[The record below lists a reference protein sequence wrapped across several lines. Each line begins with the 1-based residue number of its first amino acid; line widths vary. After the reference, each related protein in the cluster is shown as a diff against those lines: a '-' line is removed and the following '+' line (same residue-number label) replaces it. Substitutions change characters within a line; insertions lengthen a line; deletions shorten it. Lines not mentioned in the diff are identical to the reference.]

1 MESKAP
7 SIIDLNAEAAKL
19 TMFYGRTPQTTF
31 RERRGSAAQLALY
44 RDGFLLLSK
53 FDGKSH
59 WETHPADELFY
70 VLDGAMTVDIVYD
83 DGPPKSIA
91 LDAGVM
97 AIVPQSAWHRVHSA
111 DGVTVISATLP
122 SDHID
127 LDVDD
132 PRTVAP
138 EIETEGRAPDVVD
151 LNAEVAKL
159 ISFRRTPHSTAEDRK
174 GSVARLA
181 PYRDGLLLG
190 VGKRPLGTPSHRRR
204 THSRARR
211 QREPGN
217 RLRRRA
223 AKGFPAARR
232 DDRCYS
238 AGCMA
243 PLSFFG
249 GLYANGRDALS
260 RRNDRTRCRRPS
272 DGRAQAGMNERK
284 LAEILRRHGWELL
297 GPSPL

>member
-1 MESKAP
+1 MEKDMESRAP
-7 SIIDLNAEAAKL
+7 TIIDLNAELAKL
-19 TMFYGRTPQTTF
+19 TMFRGRTPQTTF

-83 DGPPKSIA
+83 DGPPKSIV

-97 AIVPQSAWHRVHSA
+97 AIVPQGAWHRVHSA

-159 ISFRRTPHSTAEDRK
+159 ISFRRTPHSTAEDRT
-174 GSVARLA
+174 GSVARLGS
-181 PYRDGLLLG
+181 YRDGLLLAIKAS
-190 VGKRPLGTPSHRRR
+190 GKDHWERHLTGDELVHVLDGSANLEIVCDDGPPKAFPLRAGTIAVIPQGAWHRFHSSEGFTQTAATPFPGETIELDVDDPR
-204 THSRARR
+204 TV
-211 QREPGN
+211 EP
-217 RLRRRA
+217 
-223 AKGFPAARR
+223 KPA
-232 DDRCYS
+232 
-238 AGCMA
+238 
-243 PLSFFG
+243 
-249 GLYANGRDALS
+249 
-260 RRNDRTRCRRPS
+260 
-272 DGRAQAGMNERK
+272 
-284 LAEILRRHGWELL
+284 
-297 GPSPL
+297 